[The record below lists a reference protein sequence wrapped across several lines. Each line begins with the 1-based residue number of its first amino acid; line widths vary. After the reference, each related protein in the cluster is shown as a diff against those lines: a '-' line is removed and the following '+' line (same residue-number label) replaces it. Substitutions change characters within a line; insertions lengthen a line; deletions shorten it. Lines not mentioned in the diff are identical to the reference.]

1 MAKPFVPGKSLAP
14 MPELSYLRMLKAGAP
29 EGGVDVWDR
38 TWEQQLALYN
48 AYLAGKGPVAARP
61 SRTAPHIARVAFDTH
76 TTGVNGSYEPSK
88 FHVWL
93 TKGGN
98 GSAKPMKSEPIQARD
113 YGWRRSVPSERW
125 HFQYFLAE
133 DKVLWKSV
141 QKALGGLVVDGIP
154 GPKTLGALKAWQ
166 KANGLAV
173 DAIPGAKTLAK
184 LLGDAKPTEP
194 KPPASK
200 PLLRKGSSG
209 AAVTELQQAL
219 NTFGFGLAVDGK
231 FGGGTDRAVR
241 AFQGWQNL
249 AIDGIVG
256 DSTRAALA
264 SPARRLVAIVGAG
277 AGNTTAGNMSA
288 KAKRRA
294 DIIARLL
301 LANPTWVAVLTGG
314 TKSGQKTSEASHTKK
329 YLLGKGVDAKRLI
342 LEEGS
347 GSTFGNFQYGM
358 PLAQK
363 TGAALVLAVSDFSH
377 ARRCV
382 SFAHAANENKK
393 LGLKLIGGVW
403 FPDGTKQDTSVSGT
417 VTQTKPL
424 WSGMNAGVVEKLDSK
439 FGII

>member
-1 MAKPFVPGKSLAP
+1 MATPFVPGKSLAP

-29 EGGVDVWDR
+29 AGGVDVWNR
-38 TWEQQLALYN
+38 TWEQQLAVYN

-76 TTGVNGSYEPSK
+76 TTGKNGAYAPST

-93 TKGGN
+93 TKGGS
-98 GSAKPMKSEPIQARD
+98 GEAKPAKNEPIRARD

-141 QKALGGLVVDGIP
+141 QKALGGLTVDGIP
-154 GPKTLGALKAWQ
+154 GPKTIGALKAWQ
-166 KANGLAV
+166 SKHGLTP

-184 LLGDAKPTEP
+184 LLETSKPVEP
-194 KPPASK
+194 KPPAST

-209 AAVTELQQAL
+209 EAVAELQRAL
-219 NTFGFGLAVDGK
+219 DKFGFGLVSDGK
-231 FGGGTDRAVR
+231 FGGATDRAVR

-256 DSTRAALA
+256 DGTRAALA
-264 SPARRLVAIVGAG
+264 APNRRLVVVIGAG
-277 AGNTTAGNMSA
+277 AGNTTGGSMSA

-294 DIIARLL
+294 DVMARLL

-314 TKSGQKTSEASHTKK
+314 AKTGQTTTEAAHARK
-329 YLLGKGVDAKRLI
+329 YLVGKGVEAKRLI
-342 LEEGS
+342 LEESS

-363 TGAALVLAVSDFSH
+363 TGAKHVLAVSDFSH
-377 ARRCV
+377 ARRVV
-382 SFAHAANENKK
+382 SFAHAANESKK
-393 LGLKLIGGVW
+393 LGMKLIGGVW
-403 FPDGTKQDTSVSGT
+403 YVDGTKQDTSVAGT
-417 VTQTKPL
+417 VTQTKPM
-424 WSGMNAGVVEKLDSK
+424 WAGMSAAVVGKLDAK
-439 FGII
+439 FGIV